1 MIQDVLLNL
10 HIAAGF
16 SALLAA
22 CVATVTKAL
31 NLAHKW
37 HVVSGRIF
45 FGGMTAILLTAV
57 PLSLIGGNS
66 FLLLVSIFSFYLAAA
81 GWSYARNRRGTA
93 QRMDWV
99 RSVGMAITSVVMAA
113 YGILQLTSNNNNGII
128 MLVFSIIGAALS
140 IGDIRTLRAGGV
152 TGKERISRHLTMML
166 AGFIA
171 CITAFVTVNFRFNP
185 NYVLW
190 LAPTVVI
197 TPIIVIWNIKISK
210 GVQRKGMPDAE

>member
-210 GVQRKGMPDAE
+210 GVQRKGMPDAK

>member
-1 MIQDVLLNL
+1 MIQDILLSL

-37 HVVSGRIF
+37 HVASGRIF

-93 QRMDWV
+93 QRMDWI
-99 RSVGMAITSVVMAA
+99 RSVGMAITSAVMAT

-166 AGFIA
+166 AGLIA

-197 TPIIVIWNIKISK
+197 TPIIVIWNFKISK
-210 GVQRKGMPDAE
+210 GIQRKGMPDAE